1 MFEKDYTM
9 TNIIWGGLMIICM
22 IINLTRIPYTIREEK
37 YNSTAFS
44 IGLAILCGM
53 AAVWDFMS

>member
-1 MFEKDYTM
+1 M
-9 TNIIWGGLMIICM
+9 TNIIWGSLMIVCM

-44 IGLAILCGM
+44 IALLLPADKTTTTPKDTNH
-53 AAVWDFMS
+53 AS

>member
-1 MFEKDYTM
+1 M

-37 YNSTAFS
+37 YNSTALS

>member
-1 MFEKDYTM
+1 M
-9 TNIIWGGLMIICM
+9 TNIIWGSLMIVCM

-53 AAVWDFMS
+53 TAVWDFMS